1 MLVYKLLSNA
11 LAFFSSALQMSSYE
25 ERSCTKPA
33 IRREWRA
40 FSADEKAEW
49 IRAINVRIDTRLSLD
64 VLLMHARNL
73 VLVTATS

>member
-11 LAFFSSALQMSSYE
+11 LAFFSSALQMSLYE
-25 ERSCTKPA
+25 ECSCTKPV

-40 FSADEKAEW
+40 FSTDEKAEW
-49 IRAINVRIDTRLSLD
+49 IRAINVRIDTRLRSD

-73 VLVTATS
+73 VLVTATP

>member
-25 ERSCTKPA
+25 GCSCTKPA

-49 IRAINVRIDTRLSLD
+49 IRAINVRIDIRSD
-64 VLLMHARNL
+64 VLLIHARNL
-73 VLVTATS
+73 VLVTSTS